1 MQRHSQQSMQSGLGL
16 GSILIAGLVFRSMTQ
31 ASQKEESEV
40 VENEQSESIDVVVDE
55 EPVER
60 VVEMPISMPNPI
72 IEYATLEELEAALPF
87 TLKLPI
93 IPSDYMRSSF
103 STIDGHIA
111 QVVYASS
118 TNEIT
123 YHMAEGTQDISGDY
137 TDYPLEEDVDSKW
150 DEVTLKGDSSGI
162 YLAVWTDGT
171 YTYSIRSQEALNEQE
186 MMDLVESIG

>member
-72 IEYATLEELEAALPF
+72 Y
-87 TLKLPI
+87 
-93 IPSDYMRSSF
+93 R
-103 STIDGHIA
+103 
-111 QVVYASS
+111 
-118 TNEIT
+118 
-123 YHMAEGTQDISGDY
+123 
-137 TDYPLEEDVDSKW
+137 
-150 DEVTLKGDSSGI
+150 
-162 YLAVWTDGT
+162 
-171 YTYSIRSQEALNEQE
+171 IRN
-186 MMDLVESIG
+186 VRRT

>member
-60 VVEMPISMPNPI
+60 VVEMPIGMPNPI

-87 TLKLPI
+87 TLKLPT
-93 IPSDYMRSSF
+93 IPSDYMMSSF

-111 QVVYASS
+111 QVVYTSS

-123 YHMAEGTQDISGDY
+123 YRMAEGTQDISGDY

-162 YLAVWTDGT
+162 YLAVWTDST